1 LFFFDVSLVFT
12 KFTHEQVIRGKQ
24 VRSREIRL
32 VQIMSVERSLYFNE
46 KQRKIVEGLQRLKDT
61 AMDIDLAVKLFE
73 EVDAD
78 GSGEMH
84 PMSDQCSTIHHD
96 LS

>member
-1 LFFFDVSLVFT
+1 M
-12 KFTHEQVIRGKQ
+12 
-24 VRSREIRL
+24 RL
-32 VQIMSVERSLYFNE
+32 VQIMSVERSLYFDE

-78 GSGEMH
+78 GSGEMESTS
-84 PMSDQCSTIHHD
+84 MSDQCLTMNECIMTRPALYS
-96 LS
+96 